1 MKVMWIGHGGLLFIS
16 GKNKILIDPYLSDS
30 LRLINRLFKR
40 RMRIKRRLFLLKPDV
55 ICLTSSHPDRADF
68 KTVTRFASKR
78 GKNYQPTI
86 LACETAFKEG
96 RANWGLKK
104 ANLTMFENGLE
115 WSLGDMTIKAVGAKS
130 DDRSAFGLIITDNED
145 GKKYYVASN
154 TLYSEELIASLPTD
168 IFASFIPIGGAF
180 GSMNIIDASRF
191 AKAINAEY
199 TIPVQFGTLDKV
211 KADQFIVG
219 GRILPKIYKII
230 DFNSPNGVEVSNGGV
245 DFFYNE
251 KSTSRRTR
259 NSYAEELEDI
269 NTVTID
275 VPIVPALLD

>member
-68 KTVTRFASKR
+68 KTVKTFANKR
-78 GKNYQPTI
+78 GSYQPTI
-86 LACETAFKEG
+86 LACEKAFISG
-96 RANWGLKK
+96 RDNWGLKK

-145 GKKYYVASN
+145 GKKYYISSN
-154 TLYSEELIASLPTD
+154 TLYNEEIISSLPL
-168 IFASFIPIGGAF
+168 SSYIPIISYAT
-180 GSMNIIDASRF
+180 SSTTWI
-191 AKAINAEY
+191 E
-199 TIPVQFGTLDKV
+199 P
-211 KADQFIVG
+211 
-219 GRILPKIYKII
+219 
-230 DFNSPNGVEVSNGGV
+230 EH
-245 DFFYNE
+245 
-251 KSTSRRTR
+251 TSRTT
-259 NSYAEELEDI
+259 L
-269 NTVTID
+269 
-275 VPIVPALLD
+275 

>member
-40 RMRIKRRLFLLKPDV
+40 RMRIKRRLFLLKPNV

-68 KTVTRFASKR
+68 KTVKVFASKR
-78 GKNYQPTI
+78 GSYQPTI
-86 LACETAFKEG
+86 LACEEAFKEG
-96 RANWGLKK
+96 CANWGLKK
-104 ANLTMFENGLE
+104 ANFTMFEKGLE
-115 WSLGDMTIKAVGAKS
+115 WSLGDMTIKAVDAKC
-130 DDRSAFGLIITDNED
+130 DDRSAYGIIITDNED

-154 TLYSEELIASLPTD
+154 TLYSEELISSLPKD
-168 IFASFIPIGGAF
+168 IFAAFIPIGGSF

-199 TIPVQFGTLDKV
+199 TIPVQFGTLDKI

-230 DFNSPNGVEVSNGGV
+230 DFNSPNGVELSNGGV

-251 KSTSRRTR
+251 KAYSPKKG
-259 NSYAEELEDI
+259 EFEKELEDI